1 MATISKTLSISAE
14 NDGQIVNVN
23 WTANEEVLNYFQ
35 HTINVYTTYVP
46 IFESKVKT
54 GNRTFNIKNLR
65 VQNLSSVEY
74 IYLKIYHETGNPTFV
89 EISPKA
95 SFVLSTLLADN
106 STTAGGEVITKIE
119 ASSPSATKIRIVHV
133 S

>member
-1 MATISKTLSISAE
+1 MAIISKTLSILAE

-35 HTINVYTTYVP
+35 HTFTLTTTYTP
-46 IFESKVKT
+46 IFESNVQT

-65 VQNLSSVEY
+65 VENLSDIS
-74 IYLKIYHETGNPTFV
+74 ILLKIYHQTGNPTFV
-89 EISPKA
+89 VIITKG
-95 SFVLSTLLADN
+95 SFVLSTLLSDN
-106 STTAGGEVITKIE
+106 STTAGGENIIKIE
-119 ASSPSATKIRIVHV
+119 ASSSVATAKLRVVQV